1 MTIVLSV
8 VFFLVALGLL
18 CRPLVSGF
26 SRRLLS
32 MPSWRPFVWLN
43 LAIGISLILWSTSV
57 LDWSQQHEWLI
68 LFIIGASAVLKG
80 LTLWVFPER
89 ARSLTE
95 KFIAN
100 YWLFALPLSL
110 LYFALALFLFWSN

>member
-8 VFFLVALGLL
+8 VFLLVALGLL

-57 LDWSQQHEWLI
+57 LDWSQQLEWFI

-89 ARSLTE
+89 G
-95 KFIAN
+95 
-100 YWLFALPLSL
+100 
-110 LYFALALFLFWSN
+110 